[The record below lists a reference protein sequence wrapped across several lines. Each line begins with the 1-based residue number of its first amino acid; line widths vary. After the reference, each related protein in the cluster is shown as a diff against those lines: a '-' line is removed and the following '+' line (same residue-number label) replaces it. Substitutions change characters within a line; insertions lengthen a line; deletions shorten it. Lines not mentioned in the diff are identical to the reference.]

1 MIQATVDTRV
11 RMRKIAALGLAAGL
25 LLTGCGRDNP
35 ASSDAETGKAIA
47 EGAATGTINVWA
59 QGGEA
64 TLLPEL
70 MKDFEAEN
78 PGVKVNVT
86 AIPWDAAH
94 NKYQTAI
101 AGGTTPDLAQMGT
114 TWMTDFSDAFDPK
127 PAELDTSG
135 FFASSVKST
144 ELGGATV
151 GVPWYVDTRVLYYR
165 KDLAAQAG
173 YPEFPTTWDGLT
185 SMAKAL
191 KSQDGVKYP
200 LQLPVS
206 GADSFQSMLPFLW
219 SNGAQFISEDNSK
232 WTFDTPEIVEA
243 LKFYQSFFTDDL
255 ANKNP
260 ATGAGAG
267 EAAFV
272 NGEAPVMII
281 GPSGLAQIN
290 KAGGPGFEDKYTV
303 APFPKKVSGTSF
315 IGGSDLVV
323 FKDAKNRDGAWK
335 LAQWL
340 STPEV
345 QIKWYQASGSL
356 PALESAWKDP
366 SLADDKKL
374 AVFGEQLKDTNFPP
388 TIPTWTQVAAAA
400 DTQLEQIVK
409 AGKDP
414 AVAMKELQATADSI
428 GTGK

>member
-1 MIQATVDTRV
+1 MT
-11 RMRKIAALGLAAGL
+11 KIAALGLAAGL
-25 LLTGCGRDNP
+25 LLTGCGRDNA
-35 ASSDAETGKAIA
+35 ASSGTETGKAIA
-47 EGAATGTINVWA
+47 SGAATGTINVWA

-64 TLLPEL
+64 KLLPEL
-70 MKDFEAEN
+70 VKDFEAEN

-86 AIPWDAAH
+86 AVPWDAAH

-144 ELGGATV
+144 EVGGVTL
-151 GVPWYVDTRVLYYR
+151 GVPWFVDTRVLYYR

-173 YPEFPTTWDGLT
+173 YPEFPTTWEGLT
-185 SMAKAL
+185 SMSKAL

-219 SNGAQFISEDNSK
+219 SNGAQFISADNSK
-232 WTFDTPEIVEA
+232 WTFDTPEIVDA
-243 LKFYQSFFTDDL
+243 LKYYQSFFTDEL

-272 NGEAPVMII
+272 NGEAPVLIL
-281 GPSGLAQIN
+281 GPSGLAQIS
-290 KAGGPGFEDKYTV
+290 KAGGPGFEDKYMV

-315 IGGSDLVV
+315 IGGSDMVV

-340 STPEV
+340 SKPEV
-345 QIKWYQASGSL
+345 QIKWYKASGSL

-388 TIPTWTQVAAAA
+388 TISTWTQVAAAA

-414 AVAMKELQATADSI
+414 AAAMKELQSAADSI

>member
-1 MIQATVDTRV
+1 MIQTTADTRV
-11 RMRKIAALGLAAGL
+11 RMRKIAVLGLAAGL

-35 ASSDAETGKAIA
+35 ASNGTETGKAIA
-47 EGAATGTINVWA
+47 SGAATGTINLWA

-64 TLLPEL
+64 KLLPEL

-135 FFASSVKST
+135 FFPSSVKST
-144 ELGGATV
+144 EVGGATL
-151 GVPWYVDTRVLYYR
+151 GVPWFVDTRVLYYR

-173 YPEFPTTWDGLT
+173 YAEFPKTWDGLT
-185 SMAKAL
+185 DMAKAL

-219 SNGAQFISEDNSK
+219 SNGAQFISGDNSK
-232 WTFDTPEIVEA
+232 WTFDTPEIVDA
-243 LKFYQSFFTDDL
+243 LKYYQSFFTDEL

-272 NGEAPVMII
+272 NGEAPVLIL
-281 GPSGLAQIN
+281 GPSGLAQLN
-290 KAGGPGFEDKYTV
+290 TAGGPGFEEKYMV

-315 IGGSDLVV
+315 IGGSDMVV

-340 STPEV
+340 AKPEV
-345 QIKWYQASGSL
+345 QIKWYKASGSL
-356 PALESAWKDP
+356 PALQSAWKDP

-388 TIPTWTQVAAAA
+388 TISTWTQVSAAA

-414 AVAMKELQATADSI
+414 AAAMKDLQAAADSI

>member
-1 MIQATVDTRV
+1 MIQTTVDTRV
-11 RMRKIAALGLAAGL
+11 RMMKIAALGLAAGL
-25 LLTGCGRDNP
+25 LLTGCGRDNAAP
-35 ASSDAETGKAIA
+35 SGTETGKAVA
-47 EGAATGTINVWA
+47 GGAATGTINVWA

-64 TLLPEL
+64 VLLPEL

-127 PAELDTSG
+127 PAEVDASG
-135 FFASSVKST
+135 FFASSVKTT
-144 ELGGATV
+144 ELGGATL
-151 GVPWYVDTRVLYYR
+151 GVPWYVDTRVLFYR

-185 SMAKAL
+185 SMAEAL

-206 GADSFQSMLPFLW
+206 GADSFQLMLPFLW

-243 LKFYQSFFTDDL
+243 LKYYQSFFADGL

-260 ATGAGAG
+260 ATGAGSG

-272 NGEAPVMII
+272 NGEAPVLIA
-281 GPSGLAQIN
+281 GPGLLGQLN
-290 KAGGPGFEDKYTV
+290 KAGGPGFEDKYMV
-303 APFPKKVSGTSF
+303 ATFPKKVSGTSF

-340 STPEV
+340 SKPEV
-345 QIKWYQASGSL
+345 QIKWYKASGSL

-366 SLADDKKL
+366 SLADDEKL
-374 AVFGEQLKDTNFPP
+374 AVFGEQLKDTNLPP
-388 TIPTWTQVAAAA
+388 TIPTWTEVAGAA
-400 DTQLEQIVK
+400 DSELEKIVK

-414 AVAMKELQATADSI
+414 AVAMKELQATAESI

>member
-1 MIQATVDTRV
+1 
-11 RMRKIAALGLAAGL
+11 MRKIAALGLVAGL

-127 PAELDTSG
+127 PTEIDTSG
-135 FFASSVKST
+135 FFPSSVKST
-144 ELGGATV
+144 AIGGTSL

-165 KDLAAQAG
+165 KDLAAKAG
-173 YPEFPTTWDGLT
+173 YPEFPTTWEGLT
-185 SMAKAL
+185 ALAKAL
-191 KSQDGVKYP
+191 KSQDGVKYG

-219 SNGAQFISEDNSK
+219 SNGAQFINQDNSK
-232 WTFDTPEIVEA
+232 WTFDTPQIVEA
-243 LKFYQSFFTDDL
+243 LKYYQSFFTDGL

-272 NGEAPVMII
+272 NGEAPVLIA
-281 GPSGLAQIN
+281 GPSELAQLN
-290 KAGGPGFEDKYTV
+290 QAGGPGFQDKYMV
-303 APFPKKVSGTSF
+303 AQFPKKVTGTSF

-340 STPEV
+340 SKPEV
-345 QIKWYQASGSL
+345 QTKWYKLSGSL
-356 PALESAWKDP
+356 PALQSAWKDP
-366 SLADDKKL
+366 SLAGDPKL

-388 TIPTWTQVAAAA
+388 TIPTWTQVSAAA

-414 AVAMKELQATADSI
+414 AAAMKDLQATADSI

>member
-1 MIQATVDTRV
+1 MIQTRTDTRV
-11 RMRKIAALGLAAGL
+11 RIRKIAALGLAAGL
-25 LLTGCGRDNP
+25 LLTGCGRDN
-35 ASSDAETGKAIA
+35 ASSTTAETGKSIA
-47 EGAATGTINVWA
+47 SGAATGTINMWA
-59 QGGEA
+59 QGSDA
-64 TLLPEL
+64 QFLPQLL
-70 MKDFEAEN
+70 KDFEAEN

-127 PAELDTSG
+127 PAEIDTSG
-135 FFASSVKST
+135 FFPSSVKST
-144 ELGGATV
+144 EVAGATL

-165 KDLAAQAG
+165 KDLAASAG
-173 YPEFPTTWDGLT
+173 FSQFPTTWDGLT
-185 SMAKAL
+185 SLAKAL
-191 KSQDGVKYP
+191 KSQDGVKSGI
-200 LQLPVS
+200 QLPVS

-219 SNGAQFISEDNSK
+219 SNGAEFISKDNTK

-243 LKFYQSFFTDDL
+243 LKYYQSFFTDGL
-255 ANKNP
+255 ADKNP
-260 ATGAGAG
+260 PAGGG

-272 NGEAPVMII
+272 NGTAPVLIA
-281 GPSGLAQIN
+281 GPSELGQLDQ
-290 KAGGPGFEDKYTV
+290 AGGPGFQNKYMV
-303 APFPKKVSGTSF
+303 AQFPKKVSGTSF
-315 IGGSDLVV
+315 IGGSDMVV

-335 LAQWL
+335 LTQWL
-340 STPEV
+340 SKPEV
-345 QIKWYQASGSL
+345 QTKWYKISGDL
-356 PALESAWKDP
+356 PALQSSWKDP
-366 SLADDKKL
+366 SLAGDPKL

-388 TIPTWTQVAAAA
+388 TISTWTQVSAAA

-414 AVAMKELQATADSI
+414 AAAMKELQATADSI

>member
-1 MIQATVDTRV
+1 MIQTTADTRV
-11 RMRKIAALGLAAGL
+11 RMTKIAALGLAAGL
-25 LLTGCGRDNP
+25 LLTGCGRDNA
-35 ASSDAETGKAIA
+35 ASSGTETGKAIA
-47 EGAATGTINVWA
+47 SGAATGTINVWA

-86 AIPWDAAH
+86 AVPWDAAH

-127 PAELDTSG
+127 PAEIDTSG

-144 ELGGATV
+144 EVSGATL

-165 KDLAAQAG
+165 TDLAAKAG
-173 YPEFPTTWDGLT
+173 YPEFPTTWEGLT

-219 SNGAQFISEDNSK
+219 SNGAQFISKDNSK
-232 WTFDTPEIVEA
+232 WTFDTPEIVDA
-243 LKFYQSFFTDDL
+243 LKYYQAFFTEEL

-272 NGEAPVMII
+272 NGEAPVLIL
-281 GPSGLAQIN
+281 GPSGLAQLN

-315 IGGSDLVV
+315 IGGSDMVV

-340 STPEV
+340 SKPDV
-345 QIKWYQASGSL
+345 QIKWYKASGSL

-414 AVAMKELQATADSI
+414 AAAMKELQATADSI

>member
-1 MIQATVDTRV
+1 MIQTTVDTRV
-11 RMRKIAALGLAAGL
+11 RIRKIAALGLAAGL
-25 LLTGCGRDNP
+25 LLTGCGRDTAP
-35 ASSDAETGKAIA
+35 TSTTETGKAIA
-47 EGAATGTINVWA
+47 SGAATGTINMWA
-59 QGGEA
+59 QGDEA
-64 TLLPEL
+64 QLLPGL
-70 MKDFEAEN
+70 LKDFEAEN

-101 AGGTTPDLAQMGT
+101 AGGTTPDIAQMGT

-127 PAELDTSG
+127 PSEIDSSA
-135 FFASSVKST
+135 FFPSSVKST
-144 ELGGATV
+144 EIGGTSL
-151 GVPWYVDTRVLYYR
+151 GVPWFVDTRVLYYR
-165 KDLAAQAG
+165 KDLAAKAG

-185 SMAKAL
+185 AMAKAL
-191 KSQDGVKYP
+191 QTQSGAKYGV
-200 LQLPVS
+200 QLPTGGS
-206 GADSFQSMLPFLW
+206 DSFQSMLPFLW
-219 SNGAQFISEDNSK
+219 SNGAQFINKDNTK
-232 WTFDTPEIVEA
+232 WTFDTPQIVDA
-243 LKFYQSFFTDDL
+243 LKYYQSFFTQGL

-272 NGEAPVMII
+272 NGEAPILI
-281 GPSGLAQIN
+281 GGPSELAQLDQ
-290 KAGGPGFEDKYTV
+290 AGGPGFQDKYMV
-303 APFPKKVSGTSF
+303 ATFPKKVTGTSF

-340 STPEV
+340 SKPEV
-345 QIKWYQASGSL
+345 QTKWQKLSGSL
-356 PALESAWKDP
+356 PALQSAWKDP
-366 SLADDKKL
+366 SLAGDPKL

-388 TIPTWTQVAAAA
+388 TISTWTQVSAAA

-414 AVAMKELQATADSI
+414 AAAMKDLQATADSI